1 MPKFRVCVLE
11 TRELVFEIEAADVT
25 EAEDIAKFE
34 DMDKSITDQHHDS
47 TIHWSEEI

>member
-25 EAEDIAKFE
+25 EAEEVAKFS
-34 DMDKSITDQHHDS
+34 DLLASIADQHHET
-47 TIHWSEEI
+47 TINWSEEI